1 MMFSTE
7 FSFSAVSSE
16 TRMNRLRISFFYRVS
31 LSLFF
36 RLHFTEIHRRERERS
51 RASVRIQGN
60 PPKTNRNGRGRGEG
74 GGGGGGRGGG
84 GERAGVRKKER
95 KRKLDNNKK
104 GQEI

>member
-36 RLHFTEIHRRERERS
+36 RLHFTEIHRREREIGD
-51 RASVRIQGN
+51 RAHQSESKEIRQKRTGTAEEEEEEEVE
-60 PPKTNRNGRGRGEG
+60 KVVEKGE
-74 GGGGGGRGGG
+74 
-84 GERAGVRKKER
+84 EEEE
-95 KRKLDNNKK
+95 
-104 GQEI
+104 QE